1 MSALAAERH
10 FATSYREARAKFLQA
25 CAGLGLA
32 VQSHPH
38 PLPGREGEALAMDV
52 ARIGAADAERLLLVS
67 SACHGVEGYCGSGVQ
82 LALLSD
88 AGWRDA
94 LAASGTALLLVH
106 GLNPHGFSWMRRV
119 TNEGVDLNRNWHD
132 FSAPLPPN
140 PGYDELA
147 DALVPATWPPTPA
160 NEARLAAW
168 TQQHGER
175 AFQAAVSQGQYRH
188 PQGLFFGGTAPTWSQ
203 QTLRQVLREHARRC
217 RQLAWIDVHTGLG
230 PSGHGEKIFAGDNDA
245 ATVARAKRW
254 WGAEVTTTFDG
265 SSSSAPLTGLMH
277 NVVAQECAQAQYTGI
292 ALEYG
297 TQPIPAVIGALRAD
311 HWLAMHPE
319 APTEQAQAIRQQM
332 LAAFFTDT
340 PAWKQAIVEQGLA
353 ACRQALA
360 GLSAG

>member
-1 MSALAAERH
+1 MNTPATDRH
-10 FATSYREARAKFLQA
+10 FATTYREARAKFLQA

-52 ARIGAADAERLLLVS
+52 ARIGGADAERLLLVS

-82 LALLSD
+82 LAMLND
-88 AGWRDA
+88 ASWLGE
-94 LAASGTALLLVH
+94 LASSGTALLLVH
-106 GLNPHGFSWMRRV
+106 GLNPHGFSWLRRV
-119 TNEGVDLNRNWHD
+119 THEGVDLNRNWHD
-132 FSAPLPPN
+132 FGAPLPPN
-140 PGYDELA
+140 PGYDELS
-147 DALVPATWPPTPA
+147 DSLLPAAWPPTPA

-168 TQQHGER
+168 AQQHGER
-175 AFQAAVSQGQYRH
+175 ALQAAITQGQYRH

-230 PSGHGEKIFAGDNDA
+230 PSGHGEKIYAGDNDA
-245 ATVARAKRW
+245 ATIARAKRW
-254 WGAEVTTTFDG
+254 WGADVTTTFDG
-265 SSSSAPLTGLMH
+265 SSTSAPLTGLMH
-277 NVVAQECAQAQYTGI
+277 NVVGQECAQAQYTGI

-297 TQPIPAVIGALRAD
+297 TQPQPMVIGALRAD

-319 APTEQAQAIRQQM
+319 APADQANAIRQQM
-332 LAAFFTDT
+332 FEAFFTDT
-340 PAWKQAIVEQGLA
+340 PAWKQAIVDQGLA

-360 GLSAG
+360 GLSAD